1 MTGALA
7 GAAPWLRDGDV
18 LVVTSKVL
26 SKCEGR
32 LIPAPQ
38 DPEERDTL
46 RRRLVDAEAVRTLAR
61 KGRTLITENKLG
73 IVQAA
78 SGVDGSNIGTDEL
91 ALLPVDP
98 DGSAAALRAG
108 LREHAQRWIST
119 LHGLTL
125 ARLLIGYLLLRQL
138 LAMLGLTGV
147 AGPAQTVRPLLA
159 PMGEAAAGKI
169 LPTLDDA
176 DRDELRAVA
185 AATDNIGR
193 FFGEDVFIALGAV
206 LLIQSFYAQHGIE
219 LTPLSIALWALP
231 IAIAAFVIQSVRVW
245 LYQRRLQR
253 RAANARTQA
262 AG

>member
-1 MTGALA
+1 MNYWPLLGVAVIVVGFL
-7 GAAPWLRDGDV
+7 LRFNPV
-18 LVVTSKVL
+18 LVVVTAAISSALLAGFTV
-26 SKCEGR
+26 
-32 LIPAPQ
+32 P
-38 DPEERDTL
+38 TL
-46 RRRLVDAEAVRTLAR
+46 
-61 KGRTLITENKLG
+61 
-73 IVQAA
+73 
-78 SGVDGSNIGTDEL
+78 L
-91 ALLPVDP
+91 ALLGKSFVSSRMLLIFVLTLPVI
-98 DGSAAALRAG
+98 GLLERAG
-108 LREHAQRWIST
+108 LREHAQRWMGR

-138 LAMLGLTGV
+138 LATLGLTGV

-159 PMGEAAAGKI
+159 PMGEAAVEKM

-176 DRDELRAVA
+176 DRDELRAIA

-206 LLIQSFYAQHGIE
+206 LLIQAFYSQHGIE

-231 IAIAAFVIQSVRVW
+231 TAIAAFVIQSVRIW

-253 RAANARTQA
+253 RAANALARTES